1 MDIRKRSREE
11 LIWPDGEPKLPCR
24 HPNLTKN
31 SLDGFTWAVAVGR
44 RTKFA
49 QKAANIAH
57 THVAKRTLPPTGTK
71 MNVEY
76 STASATVMIIMQGL

>member
-1 MDIRKRSREE
+1 MA
-11 LIWPDGEPKLPCR
+11 G
-24 HPNLTKN
+24 HPSLTKN
-31 SLDGFTWAVAVGR
+31 SKLYSCTWAVAVGR

-71 MNVEY
+71 INVEY
-76 STASATVMIIMQGL
+76 STASATEIIIMQAL